1 MDVNGQNFCLMSAAA
16 HWNLLGE
23 PSGLEYDDV
32 RHSLRLAHQRR
43 EVSFVDNRALA
54 EERLLVTPQTLDAYG
69 NRALFDEDSKSVV
82 AVSVL
87 PDVTEI
93 YKLEDGNSKISDIVM
108 AYDDVLYMVI
118 DGRVIMHD
126 RRERWSQQ
134 NVVVSTVDGFVAW
147 RLAAD
152 KQGGVWVLDRE
163 NKKVARLSGMPLHR
177 LAAGVNEHKTPRA
190 CQENTNPPHLTVLE
204 QLSWPEGEQVVA
216 IACNE
221 NSDVAILSWLGNKDA
236 RVRLI
241 SRQTESINCKDGSD
255 DATSSQ
261 QEKEHEDKKVR
272 LVPEQPELS
281 RAMILSGSAHPY
293 SMKWV
298 TDDRIA
304 LLLAGVNQEAPVYHF
319 DVKKLSKKASEDSS
333 IWPVGDLYPLKKDFN
348 AGPFIHRLQ
357 QPPHYPTA
365 NASRALHPLSFPFY
379 AREGEASNNTSFA
392 PLDSGDA
399 NMVWHRLYLEAVIP
413 KGCGIKVWLA
423 ATDKVPLEALTPAEQ
438 PEFFEHRFGNVYQ
451 RNTRSDIPVAVWESF
466 PSELPHQRGL
476 LPCSG
481 KQDTAG
487 LFSVLIQRSSRQVRS
502 LQGRYLHVQ
511 VKLTGQGRDTPEI
524 FSLRAYGSR
533 FSYIDEYLPQL
544 YRETSFIPDA
554 DNVGDATA
562 ADFFGRFVS
571 NVEGVLTTIEDR
583 IAQSYLLT
591 DPAAVPRQSL
601 PWLGSWIGY
610 EINQSLPESVQRKL
624 LQSAAEL
631 YRWHGTLRGLKLAL
645 EIATEGGISGGEIVV
660 LEDFR
665 LRRTFASIIGAD
677 LDDEDDPLTAGVS
690 ISGNSYV
697 GDTLFIGD
705 ENNKEF
711 LALFSADLAVDSSE
725 QQAIE
730 QLFDDLAYRVTIL
743 LHQEIEAQDLG
754 LIRQIAQQETPAHIQ
769 YRVLP
774 ASHKF
779 LVGMASLVGVDT
791 YLAKRKPHS
800 DARIGK
806 SYLGKND
813 FVKGPAA
820 LDSRLQGLGSGSPI
834 NEQLKPL
841 AFAPGVSTGFGENI
855 RLDGSES
862 RAFGGRS
869 LTKYKWEYKGKGE

>member
-1 MDVNGQNFCLMSAAA
+1 MDVNGQNFWLMSAAS
-16 HWNLLGE
+16 HWSLLGE
-23 PSGLEYDDV
+23 PSGLEYDDT

-43 EVSFVDNRALA
+43 EVSFTDNRTLA
-54 EERLLVTPQTLDAYG
+54 EERLLITPQTLDSYG
-69 NRALFDEDSKSVV
+69 NRALFDEDSKAIV
-82 AVSVL
+82 AMSMLADAL
-87 PDVTEI
+87 PDITEI
-93 YKLEDGNSKISDIVM
+93 VKLEDDSSVISDIVM
-108 AYDDVLYMVI
+108 AYDGVLYIVS

-126 RRERWSQQ
+126 RRERWLEK
-134 NVVVSTVDGFVAW
+134 NVVVPEVDGFKAW
-147 RLAAD
+147 RMAAD
-152 KQGGVWVLDRE
+152 SQGGVWVLDRE
-163 NKKVARLSGMPLHR
+163 NKKIARLSGMPLHR
-177 LAAGVNEHKTPRA
+177 LARRVAESGSAESRAARA
-190 CQENTNPPHLTVLE
+190 CQGNTNPPHLTVLE
-204 QLSWPEGEQVVA
+204 QIKWPVNEEPVA

-221 NSDVAILSWLGNKDA
+221 NRDLAILSWIEGEDA

-241 SRQTESINCKDGSD
+241 SGQS
-255 DATSSQ
+255 
-261 QEKEHEDKKVR
+261 
-272 LVPEQPELS
+272 ELS
-281 RAMILSGSAHPY
+281 DAMTLSGSTHPY
-293 SMKWV
+293 SMKWISKN
-298 TDDRIA
+298 RIA
-304 LLLAGVNQEAPVYHF
+304 ILLAGINKEAPVYHL
-319 DVKKLSKKASEDSS
+319 DISKSAN
-333 IWPVGDLYPLKKDFN
+333 WPVGDLYPLKKDFN
-348 AGPFIHRLQ
+348 AGPFLHSLK

-365 NASRALHPLSFPFY
+365 SASRALHPLSFPFY
-379 AREGEASNNTSFA
+379 TREGEAANNTSFA

-399 NMVWHRLYLEAVIP
+399 SMVWHRLYLEAVIP

-423 ATDKVPLEALTPAEQ
+423 ATDKVPLEKLTPAEQ
-438 PEFFEHRFGNVYQ
+438 PEFFEHRFGNSYQ
-451 RNTRSDIPVAVWESF
+451 RNTRSDIPVAVWEPF
-466 PSELPHQRGL
+466 PSELPHQNGL
-476 LPCSG
+476 LPCTVE
-481 KQDTAG
+481 QDKAG

-544 YRETSFIPDA
+544 YRETSFRPEA
-554 DNVGDATA
+554 DITGDATA

-591 DPAAVPRQSL
+591 EPVLVPEQSL
-601 PWLGSWIGY
+601 PWLASWIGY
-610 EINQSLPESVQRKL
+610 EINQSLPETVQRKL

-677 LDDEDDPLTAGVS
+677 LDDENDPLTAGAS

-711 LALFSADLAVDSSE
+711 LSLFSAHFVEDTSE

-730 QLFDDLAYRVTIL
+730 QLFDDLANRVTIL

-754 LIRQIAQQETPAHIQ
+754 LIRQIAQQETPAHIE
-769 YRVLP
+769 YRVLS
-774 ASHKF
+774 ASHNF

-791 YLAKRKPHS
+791 YLANRKPPS

-813 FVKGPAA
+813 FIKGPAA

-841 AFAPGVSTGFGENI
+841 AFAPGVSTEFGKDI
-855 RLDGSES
+855 VLDGSDS

-869 LTKYKWEYKGKGE
+869 LTNYNWGYKGKGE

>member
-1 MDVNGQNFCLMSAAA
+1 MDVNGQNFCLMSAAS

-23 PSGLEYDDV
+23 PSGLEYDDT

-43 EVSFVDNRALA
+43 EVRFIDNRTLA
-54 EERLLVTPQTLDAYG
+54 EERLLLTPQTLDNYG
-69 NRALFDEDSKSVV
+69 YRALFDEESKSII
-82 AVSVL
+82 AMGMLSDAK
-87 PDVTEI
+87 PSITEI
-93 YKLEDGNSKISDIVM
+93 VKLEDASSEVSDIVM
-108 AYDDVLYMVI
+108 GYDGVLYIVI
-118 DGRVIMHD
+118 DGRVFMHD

-134 NVVVSTVDGFVAW
+134 NVVVPEVSGFKAW
-147 RLAAD
+147 RMAAD
-152 KQGGVWVLDRE
+152 SQGGVWVLDRE
-163 NKKVARLSGMPLHR
+163 NKKIARLSGMPLHR
-177 LAAGVNEHKTPRA
+177 LAKPVAESHVAESMVPHA

-204 QLSWPEGEQVVA
+204 QVNWPENEKPVA

-221 NSDVAILSWLGNKDA
+221 SSGVAILSWIEGEDA
-236 RVRLI
+236 RLRLI
-241 SRQTESINCKDGSD
+241 SGQ
-255 DATSSQ
+255 
-261 QEKEHEDKKVR
+261 H
-272 LVPEQPELS
+272 ELS
-281 RAMILSGSAHPY
+281 DAMTLSGSAHPY
-293 SMKWV
+293 SMQWIMEN
-298 TDDRIA
+298 RIA
-304 LLLAGVNQEAPVYHF
+304 ILLAGINQEAPVYYLDIHQ
-319 DVKKLSKKASEDSS
+319 SAN
-333 IWPVGDLYPLKKDFN
+333 WPVGDLYPLKKDFSG
-348 AGPFIHRLQ
+348 GPFLHSLK

-365 NASRALHPLSFPFY
+365 SASRALHPLSFPFY
-379 AREGEASNNTSFA
+379 SREGEATNNTSFA

-423 ATDKVPLEALTPAEQ
+423 ATDKVPLEALRPAEQ

-451 RNTRSDIPVAVWESF
+451 TNTRSDIPVAVWESF
-466 PSELPHQRGL
+466 PSELPHQSGL
-476 LPCSG
+476 LPCTG
-481 KQDTAG
+481 ERDTAG

-544 YRETSFIPDA
+544 YRETSFRPEA

-591 DPAAVPRQSL
+591 DPAAVPKQSL

-624 LQSAAEL
+624 LQFAAEL

-677 LDDEDDPLTAGVS
+677 LDDEDDPLTAGAS
-690 ISGNSYV
+690 ISGNAYV

-705 ENNKEF
+705 ENSKEF

-769 YRVLP
+769 YRVFP

-791 YLAKRKPHS
+791 YLAKRKPPS

-820 LDSRLQGLGSGSPI
+820 LDSRLRGLGSGSPI

-841 AFAPGVSTGFGENI
+841 AFAPGVTTGFGENI

-869 LTKYKWEYKGKGE
+869 LTKYNWEYKGKGE

>member
-1 MDVNGQNFCLMSAAA
+1 MDVNGQNFCLMSAAS

-54 EERLLVTPQTLDAYG
+54 EERLLLMLQTLDAYG

-93 YKLEDGNSKISDIVM
+93 YKLEDDNSEISDIVM
-108 AYDDVLYMVI
+108 AYDGVLYMVI

-126 RRERWSQQ
+126 RRERWSEQ
-134 NVVVSTVDGFVAW
+134 NVAVPEVVGFKAW

-177 LAAGVNEHKTPRA
+177 LVAGVNEHKTPRA
-190 CQENTNPPHLTVLE
+190 CQDNTNPPHLTVLE
-204 QLSWPEGEQVVA
+204 QVHWPENEKPVA

-221 NSDVAILSWLGNKDA
+221 NSDVAILSWIEGEDA

-241 SRQTESINCKDGSD
+241 SGQS
-255 DATSSQ
+255 
-261 QEKEHEDKKVR
+261 
-272 LVPEQPELS
+272 ELS
-281 RAMILSGSAHPY
+281 GAMTLSGSAHPY
-293 SMKWV
+293 SMKWI
-298 TDDRIA
+298 TDNRIVI
-304 LLLAGVNQEAPVYHF
+304 LLAGINQEAPVYHL
-319 DVKKLSKKASEDSS
+319 DIHQSAN
-333 IWPVGDLYPLKKDFN
+333 WPVGDLYPLKKDFSG
-348 AGPFIHRLQ
+348 GPFLHSLK

-365 NASRALHPLSFPFY
+365 STSRALHPLSFPFY
-379 AREGEASNNTSFA
+379 SREGEASNNTTFA

-423 ATDKVPLEALTPAEQ
+423 ATDKVPLETLTPAEQ

-451 RNTRSDIPVAVWESF
+451 RNTRSDIPVAAWESF

-476 LPCSG
+476 LPCTG
-481 KQDTAG
+481 EQNIAG

-544 YRETSFIPDA
+544 YRETSFRPEA

-591 DPAAVPRQSL
+591 DPAVVPRQSL

-677 LDDEDDPLTAGVS
+677 LDDEDDPLTAGAS
-690 ISGNSYV
+690 ISGNAYV

-711 LALFSADLAVDSSE
+711 LALFSADLVVDASE
-725 QQAIE
+725 QQLIE

-743 LHQEIEAQDLG
+743 LHQEIEPQDLG
-754 LIRQIAQQETPAHIQ
+754 LIRQIAQQEAPAHIE
-769 YRVLP
+769 YRVLSV
-774 ASHKF
+774 SHKF

-791 YLAKRKPHS
+791 YLAKRKPPS

-813 FVKGPAA
+813 FVNGPAA

-834 NEQLKPL
+834 NEQLKPM
-841 AFAPGVSTGFGENI
+841 AFAPGVSTEFGEDI

-862 RAFGGRS
+862 RAFEGRS
-869 LTKYKWEYKGKGE
+869 LTKYNWEYKGKGE

>member
-1 MDVNGQNFCLMSAAA
+1 MDVNGQNFCLMSAAS

-54 EERLLVTPQTLDAYG
+54 EERLLVMPQTLDAYG
-69 NRALFDEDSKSVV
+69 NRALFDEDSKSVL
-82 AVSVL
+82 AVCVL

-93 YKLEDGNSKISDIVM
+93 YKLEDDNSEISDIVM
-108 AYDDVLYMVI
+108 AYDGVLYMVI
-118 DGRVIMHD
+118 DGRVVMHD
-126 RRERWSQQ
+126 RRERWSEQ
-134 NVVVSTVDGFVAW
+134 NVAVPEVAGFKAW
-147 RLAAD
+147 RQAAD
-152 KQGGVWVLDRE
+152 KQGGVWVLDQE
-163 NKKVARLSGMPLHR
+163 NKKVARLRGMPLHR

-190 CQENTNPPHLTVLE
+190 CQDNTNPPHLTVLE
-204 QLSWPEGEQVVA
+204 QVHWPENEKPVA

-221 NSDVAILSWLGNKDA
+221 NSDVAILSWIEGEDA

-241 SRQTESINCKDGSD
+241 SGQS
-255 DATSSQ
+255 
-261 QEKEHEDKKVR
+261 
-272 LVPEQPELS
+272 ELS
-281 RAMILSGSAHPY
+281 GAMTLSGSAHPY
-293 SMKWV
+293 SMKWI
-298 TDDRIA
+298 TENRIA
-304 LLLAGVNQEAPVYHF
+304 ILLAGINQEAPVYHL
-319 DVKKLSKKASEDSS
+319 DIHQSAN
-333 IWPVGDLYPLKKDFN
+333 WPVGDLYPLKKDFSG
-348 AGPFIHRLQ
+348 GPFLHSLK

-365 NASRALHPLSFPFY
+365 STSRALHPLSFPFY
-379 AREGEASNNTSFA
+379 AREGEASNNTTFA

-423 ATDKVPLEALTPAEQ
+423 ATDKVPLETLTPAEQ
-438 PEFFEHRFGNVYQ
+438 PDFFEHRFGNVYQ
-451 RNTRSDIPVAVWESF
+451 RNTRSDVPVAAWESF

-476 LPCSG
+476 LPCTG
-481 KQDTAG
+481 EQDIAG

-544 YRETSFIPDA
+544 YRETSFRPEA

-591 DPAAVPRQSL
+591 DPAVVPRQSL

-610 EINQSLPESVQRKL
+610 EINQTLPESVQRKL

-677 LDDEDDPLTAGVS
+677 LDDEDDPLTAGAS
-690 ISGNSYV
+690 ISGNAYV

-711 LALFSADLAVDSSE
+711 LALFSADLAVDASE
-725 QQAIE
+725 QQIIE

-743 LHQEIEAQDLG
+743 LHQEIEPQDLG
-754 LIRQIAQQETPAHIQ
+754 LIRQVAQQEAPAHIE
-769 YRVLP
+769 YRVLS

-791 YLAKRKPHS
+791 YLAKRKPPS

-813 FVKGPAA
+813 FVNGPAA

-834 NEQLKPL
+834 NEQLKPM
-841 AFAPGVSTGFGENI
+841 AFAPGVSTEFGEDI

-862 RAFGGRS
+862 RAFEGRS
-869 LTKYKWEYKGKGE
+869 LTKYNWEYKGKGE

>member
-1 MDVNGQNFCLMSAAA
+1 MDVNGQNFWLMSAAA

-43 EVSFVDNRALA
+43 EVSFVDSRAQA

-93 YKLEDGNSKISDIVM
+93 YKLEDENSEISDIAM
-108 AYDDVLYMVI
+108 AYDGVLYMVI

-134 NVVVSTVDGFVAW
+134 NVVVPAVDGFVAW

-152 KQGGVWVLDRE
+152 KRGGVWVLDRE

-177 LAAGVNEHKTPRA
+177 LAAGINEHKAPRA
-190 CQENTNPPHLTVLE
+190 CQDNTNPPHLTVLE
-204 QLSWPEGEQVVA
+204 QVHWPENEKPVA

-221 NSDVAILSWLGNKDA
+221 NNDVVILSWIEGEDA
-236 RVRLI
+236 RLRLI
-241 SRQTESINCKDGSD
+241 SGQS
-255 DATSSQ
+255 
-261 QEKEHEDKKVR
+261 
-272 LVPEQPELS
+272 ELS
-281 RAMILSGSAHPY
+281 DAMTLTGSTHPY
-293 SMKWV
+293 SMKWI
-298 TDDRIA
+298 TENRIA
-304 LLLAGVNQEAPVYHF
+304 ILLAGINQEAPVYHL
-319 DVKKLSKKASEDSS
+319 DIHQSAN
-333 IWPVGDLYPLKKDFN
+333 WPVGDLYPLKKDFSG
-348 AGPFIHRLQ
+348 GPFLHSLK

-365 NASRALHPLSFPFY
+365 SASRALHPLSFPFY

-423 ATDKVPLEALTPAEQ
+423 ATDKVPLEALRPAEK
-438 PEFFEHRFGNVYQ
+438 PEFFEHRFGNIYQ

-476 LPCSG
+476 LPCTE

-487 LFSVLIQRSSRQVRS
+487 LFSVLIQRSSRRVRS
-502 LQGRYLHVQ
+502 LRGRYLHVQ

-533 FSYIDEYLPQL
+533 FSYIDEYLPKL
-544 YRETSFIPDA
+544 YRETSFRPEA
-554 DNVGDATA
+554 DHVGDATA
-562 ADFFGRFVS
+562 ADFLGRFVS

-591 DPAAVPRQSL
+591 EPAAVPRQSL

-610 EINQSLPESVQRKL
+610 EVNQSLPESVQRKL

-677 LDDEDDPLTAGVS
+677 LDDEEDPLTAGAS
-690 ISGNSYV
+690 ISGNAYV

-711 LALFSADLAVDSSE
+711 LALFSADLAVDTSE
-725 QQAIE
+725 QQLIE

-754 LIRQIAQQETPAHIQ
+754 LIRQIAQQETPAHIA
-769 YRVLP
+769 YRVLS
-774 ASHKF
+774 ASDKF

-791 YLAKRKPHS
+791 YLAKRKPPS

-869 LTKYKWEYKGKGE
+869 LTKYNWEYKGKGE

>member
-1 MDVNGQNFCLMSAAA
+1 MDVNGQNFWLMSAAA

-43 EVSFVDNRALA
+43 EISFVDSRALA

-93 YKLEDGNSKISDIVM
+93 YKLEDENSEISDIVM
-108 AYDDVLYMVI
+108 AYDGVLYMVI

-134 NVVVSTVDGFVAW
+134 NVVVPAVDGFVAW

-152 KQGGVWVLDRE
+152 KRGGVWVLDRE

-177 LAAGVNEHKTPRA
+177 LAAGINEHKAPRA
-190 CQENTNPPHLTVLE
+190 CQDNTNPPHLTVLE
-204 QLSWPEGEQVVA
+204 QVHWPENEKPVA

-221 NSDVAILSWLGNKDA
+221 NNDVVILSWIEGEDA
-236 RVRLI
+236 RLRLI
-241 SRQTESINCKDGSD
+241 SGQS
-255 DATSSQ
+255 
-261 QEKEHEDKKVR
+261 
-272 LVPEQPELS
+272 ELS
-281 RAMILSGSAHPY
+281 DAMTLTGSTHPY
-293 SMKWV
+293 SMKWI
-298 TDDRIA
+298 TENRIA
-304 LLLAGVNQEAPVYHF
+304 ILLAGINQEAPVYHL
-319 DVKKLSKKASEDSS
+319 DIHQSAN
-333 IWPVGDLYPLKKDFN
+333 WPVGDLYPLKKDFSG
-348 AGPFIHRLQ
+348 GPFLHSLK

-365 NASRALHPLSFPFY
+365 SASRALHPLSFPFY
-379 AREGEASNNTSFA
+379 AREGEATNNTSFA

-423 ATDKVPLEALTPAEQ
+423 ATDKVPLETLTPAEK
-438 PEFFEHRFGNVYQ
+438 PEFFEHRFGNIYQ

-466 PSELPHQRGL
+466 PSELPHQSGL
-476 LPCSG
+476 LPCTG
-481 KQDTAG
+481 EQDIAG

-544 YRETSFIPDA
+544 YQETSFRPEA

-591 DPAAVPRQSL
+591 DPAVVPRQSL

-677 LDDEDDPLTAGVS
+677 LDDEEDPLTAGAS
-690 ISGNSYV
+690 ISGNAYV

-711 LALFSADLAVDSSE
+711 LALFSAELAVDTSE
-725 QQAIE
+725 QQLIE

-754 LIRQIAQQETPAHIQ
+754 LIRQIAQQETPAHIA
-769 YRVLP
+769 YRVLS
-774 ASHKF
+774 ASDKF

-791 YLAKRKPHS
+791 YLAKRKPPS

-869 LTKYKWEYKGKGE
+869 LAKYNWEYKGKGE